1 MFFNHINS
9 MQYLLSTGE
18 ITSRLEYYIIDLFK
32 LNMQIY
38 PDDIPWST
46 IGFDFIITD
55 TKKPDIPREVEYRV
69 KVLLDRFK
77 ERFRG
82 VSIDLESV
90 EILDEERAHV
100 VFNVNKTRGEV
111 EIKLYDDK

>member
-1 MFFNHINS
+1 

-38 PDDIPWST
+38 PDDIPWSV
-46 IGFDFIITD
+46 IGFDFIMTD
-55 TKKPDIPREVEYRV
+55 VKKPDVPGEIESRV
-69 KVLLDRFK
+69 KKLIDRFRD
-77 ERFRG
+77 RFTG
-82 VSIDLESV
+82 VTIELESI

-100 VFNVNKTRGEV
+100 IFNVNKERGEV
-111 EIKLYDDK
+111 EIKLYED

>member
-1 MFFNHINS
+1 

-38 PDDIPWST
+38 PDDIPWSV
-46 IGFDFIITD
+46 IGFDFIMTD
-55 TKKPDIPREVEYRV
+55 VKKPDVPGEVESRV
-69 KVLLDRFK
+69 KKLIDRFRD
-77 ERFRG
+77 RFTG
-82 VSIDLESV
+82 VTIELESI

-100 VFNVNKTRGEV
+100 IFNVNKERGEV
-111 EIKLYDDK
+111 EIKLYED